1 MTTVQAARQAN
12 EAKKVAKW
20 LAQRKWSRTDTARWL
35 DDRNEA
41 VLAALRR
48 RPGAWPHVRSIG
60 YWLKD
65 HAPEVFDRVHARLA
79 KAGEA
84 GAEKLF
90 PMEVVR

>member
-1 MTTVQAARQAN
+1 MTALEARQA
-12 EAKKVAKW
+12 EEKKFVAAW
-20 LAQRKWSRTDTARWL
+20 ARRRKWSRTDTARWM

-48 RPGAWPHVRSIG
+48 LPGAWPHVRRIG

-65 HAPEVFDRVHARLA
+65 NAPDVFNRAHARLA
-79 KAGEA
+79 AAGEA

>member
-1 MTTVQAARQAN
+1 MTALEARQALEKN
-12 EAKKVAKW
+12 HVAGW
-20 LAQRKWSRTDTARWL
+20 SAARKWSRTDTARWL

-48 RPGAWPHVRSIG
+48 LPGAWPHVRRIG